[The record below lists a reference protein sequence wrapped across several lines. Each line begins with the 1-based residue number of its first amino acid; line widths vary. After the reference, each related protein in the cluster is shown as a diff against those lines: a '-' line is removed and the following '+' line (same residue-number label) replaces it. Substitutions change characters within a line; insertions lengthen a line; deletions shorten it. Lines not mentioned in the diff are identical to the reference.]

1 MNLKKSSFVRSA
13 PKIIAVLLVSIVAIY
28 AITLLV
34 VGETITVVQET
45 SIEEINTT
53 DPVPMPVSIEYVP
66 YPPAI
71 VLLLAAVLLLA
82 GLLGRKQFL
91 AWIGLAI
98 LLLFSL
104 LFLFSSGGILLPI
117 AVLLLILLPLIN
129 FMQKKNAIRA
139 ETS

>member
-1 MNLKKSSFVRSA
+1 MEHYIDKDLAGLPNKHFSDCN
-13 PKIIAVLLVSIVAIY
+13 II
-28 AITLLV
+28 
-34 VGETITVVQET
+34 
-45 SIEEINTT
+45 
-53 DPVPMPVSIEYVP
+53 M
-66 YPPAI
+66 
-71 VLLLAAVLLLA
+71 LLLAAVLLLV

-129 FMQKKNAIRA
+129 FMQKKNAIQA